1 MAVEAWLPYAF
12 VTLWSA
18 LYVLVALD
26 GGAGYDSHAYWLTRY
41 GFHYGLNPGQPGAYL
56 YSPAFAHVLRPLT
69 LLPWHVFAVIWFAGA
84 ATAYLWLTRGAATR
98 WRLVLLALALGD
110 VIYGNVWWL
119 FALTLSLGLRRPAL
133 WAIPLLLK
141 ITPAVGIVWFVV
153 RREWRNL
160 GIALAV
166 AGAVVAASV
175 AIDPH
180 AWLDWVAFLRRHD
193 PTPPFEAARLAAGLL
208 LTVYAARTDRRQL
221 LPAALWLATPVFS
234 LNGLAVATA
243 IPCLLPSR
251 PAYDATPAYRLSPLR
266 EVSGLG

>member
-1 MAVEAWLPYAF
+1 VWLPFAF

-26 GGAGYDSHAYWLTRY
+26 GGAGYDSRAYWLTRH
-41 GFHYGLNPGQPGAYL
+41 GLHYGLNPGQPDAYL

-84 ATAYLWLTRGAATR
+84 AIAYVWLTRGAATR
-98 WRLVLLALALGD
+98 WRLVLLALSLGD

-141 ITPAVGIVWFVV
+141 ITPAVGIVWFVA

-160 GIALAV
+160 GIALAA

-175 AIDPH
+175 AIDAQ
-180 AWLDWVAFLRRHD
+180 AWLDWLAFLRRHD
-193 PTPPFEAARLAAGLL
+193 PTPPLEAARFVAGVL

-234 LNGLAVATA
+234 LNGLAVAAA
-243 IPCLLPSR
+243 IPGLVASR
-251 PAYDATPAYRLSPLR
+251 PASGKARAYRLARLR
-266 EVSGLG
+266 EVAGLG